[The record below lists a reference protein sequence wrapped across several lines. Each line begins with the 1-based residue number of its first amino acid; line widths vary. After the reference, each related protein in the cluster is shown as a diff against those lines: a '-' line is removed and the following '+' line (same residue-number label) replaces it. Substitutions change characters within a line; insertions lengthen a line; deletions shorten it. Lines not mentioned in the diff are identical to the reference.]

1 MAREGSAMEQW
12 RRPMNRI
19 PGAERRKHKRFR
31 VQTGAFAAL
40 CPQFNIIGQIVD
52 ISTDGLA
59 FRYVARE
66 ERSKESS
73 KLSILLTDG
82 SFCFDKIPFEA
93 IWDASMPH
101 EFSLGDI
108 TLRQC
113 GVQFGELTPG
123 QKLDLQYFVGRCSLS
138 EGCITCSD
146 YVSNEVRG
154 C

>member
-1 MAREGSAMEQW
+1 
-12 RRPMNRI
+12 MNRI
-19 PGAERRKHKRFR
+19 LGAERREHKRFR

-66 ERSKESS
+66 ERSRESS

-101 EFSLGDI
+101 EYSVGDI

-113 GVQFGELTPG
+113 GVQFGELTHS
-123 QKLDLQYFVGRCSLS
+123 QKVDLQYFMGRYSIGERCV
-138 EGCITCSD
+138 TCSD
-146 YVSNEVRG
+146 DVREEARG
-154 C
+154 R

>member
-1 MAREGSAMEQW
+1 MEQW

-113 GVQFGELTPG
+113 GVQFGELTHS
-123 QKLDLQYFVGRCSLS
+123 QKVDLQYFMGRYSIGERCV
-138 EGCITCSD
+138 TCSD
-146 YVSNEVRG
+146 HVREEARDR
-154 C
+154 

>member
-1 MAREGSAMEQW
+1 MEQW

-19 PGAERRKHKRFR
+19 LGAERRKHKRFT

-73 KLSILLTDG
+73 KLSILLADG

-113 GVQFGELTPG
+113 GVQFGKLTHS
-123 QKLDLQYFVGRCSLS
+123 QKVDLQYFMGRYSIGERCV
-138 EGCITCSD
+138 TCSD
-146 YVSNEVRG
+146 HVREEAQG
-154 C
+154 R